1 MKTVSVALVLC
12 INVGVDPPD
21 VKKPLRCA
29 RKQAWVEPNISNPQR
44 SAQKIAQSLQ
54 KIYEKLQPR
63 ARYKSA
69 IDPTGFGLTHKLFQ
83 KIYNFLKIPKTLIY
97 KNV

>member
-12 INVGVDPPD
+12 MNVGVDPPD

-29 RKQAWVEPNISNPQR
+29 RKEAWVDPGTSNPQR

-69 IDPTGFGLTHKLFQ
+69 IDPTGDKSDIFEYFF
-83 KIYNFLKIPKTLIY
+83 IR
-97 KNV
+97 V

>member
-12 INVGVDPPD
+12 LNVGVDPPD
-21 VKKPLRCA
+21 IKKPLRCA
-29 RKQAWVEPNISNPQR
+29 RKEAWVDPSTSNPQR
-44 SAQKIAQSLQ
+44 SSQKIGQSLQ

-69 IDPTGFGLTHKLFQ
+69 IDPTGFSLKN
-83 KIYNFLKIPKTLIY
+83 KIYSNFFS
-97 KNV
+97 